1 MFDGE
6 KKVPFECYAKFR
18 IRGAALDSLRNL
30 DELGRADGESVVAAG
45 SSTLSSPLESCVDA
59 APTRMDG

>member
-30 DELGRADGESVVAAG
+30 DELGRAD
-45 SSTLSSPLESCVDA
+45 
-59 APTRMDG
+59 